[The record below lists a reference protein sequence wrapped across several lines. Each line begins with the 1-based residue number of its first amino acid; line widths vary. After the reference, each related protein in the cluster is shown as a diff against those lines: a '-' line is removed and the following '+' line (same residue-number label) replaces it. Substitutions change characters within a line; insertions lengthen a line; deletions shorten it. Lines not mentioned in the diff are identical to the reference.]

1 MNLLYTF
8 HTINFN
14 TGGLLIDVVSYMR
27 GGGGRSVEQVGI
39 MDSIVHMRRERDD
52 SNFSVR
58 RLLRRTGCR

>member
-27 GGGGRSVEQVGI
+27 GGGGAERRASWNNGLNRAYEK
-39 MDSIVHMRRERDD
+39 RER
-52 SNFSVR
+52 
-58 RLLRRTGCR
+58 